1 MFDQFQL
8 KWVDLVDDAYCKSI
22 IDKHNHD
29 LKHLVQEIEDYQS
42 RDVYIKSI
50 DINDHPELLG
60 SVIHANEEFFKFEL
74 GSSVECYFA
83 KYPAGSHYNTM
94 HMDCK
99 SGLDHML
106 QRKVSFTLIL
116 NDDYEGGEFCVHQHT
131 LEAKKGR
138 LLVFPSFLLHAVN
151 KITAGTRYCVF
162 GFFLGPDWR

>member
-1 MFDQFQL
+1 MLDQFQL
-8 KWVDLVDDAYCKSI
+8 KWVDIVDHEYCSGI
-22 IDKHNHD
+22 ITKHDCD
-29 LKHLVQEIEDYQS
+29 LHHLVQETEDYQS
-42 RDVYIKSI
+42 RDVYIKAI
-50 DINDHPELLG
+50 DINEYPELLG
-60 SVIHANEEFFKFEL
+60 SILHANDEFFKFQL
-74 GSSVECYFA
+74 GNSVECYFA
-83 KYPAGSHYNTM
+83 KYPTGSHYNTM

-106 QRKVSFTLIL
+106 QRKISFTLTL
-116 NDDYEGGEFCVHQHT
+116 NDEYEGGEFCVHDHT